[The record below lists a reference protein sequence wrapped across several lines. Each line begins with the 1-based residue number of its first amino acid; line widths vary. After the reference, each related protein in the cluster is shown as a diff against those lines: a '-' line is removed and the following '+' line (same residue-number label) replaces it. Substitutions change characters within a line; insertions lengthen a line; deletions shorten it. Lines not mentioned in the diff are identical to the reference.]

1 MLCFEQEGDA
11 KYIFQGVHEQIQ
23 YTTAKEPWG
32 ADEPRVS
39 KVVLI
44 GRNIDRDE
52 MMASF
57 KACMVDAP
65 TKPTGATQPR
75 KAKSWYEMAAEGVL
89 F

>member
-1 MLCFEQEGDA
+1 MHKNDMTEA
-11 KYIFQGVHEQIQ
+11 NARKKTRSVTH
-23 YTTAKEPWG
+23 KPWG